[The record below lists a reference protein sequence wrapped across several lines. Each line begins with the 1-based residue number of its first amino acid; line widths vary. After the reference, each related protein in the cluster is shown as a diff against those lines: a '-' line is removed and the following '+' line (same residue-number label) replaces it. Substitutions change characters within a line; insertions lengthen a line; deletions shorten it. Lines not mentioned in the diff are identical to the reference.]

1 MSQTKIRGSIDPV
14 ALRTV
19 IERIER
25 IEAQKMAMSQD
36 VKEILAEA
44 KSSGFDV
51 AAIRKVITL
60 RKLDPQ
66 TREEQ
71 ASTVSFYLDVAED
84 KIAMTPA
91 E

>member
-14 ALRTV
+14 ALKTV

-36 VKEILAEA
+36 VKDILAEA

-71 ASTVSFYLDVAED
+71 ASTVSFYLDVAEGN
-84 KIAMTPA
+84 AALSPA
-91 E
+91 D